1 MSKVV
6 QIVQLLMHASVL
18 FLCVCVGIVVLK
30 TLPVIHQINA
40 TVTDADRVVLS
51 VGGTAAQLRKASEDE
66 SKQIASISTQANTDL
81 RELHKVLASLNTTVT
96 SVNTVVTSTNEAV
109 AQNSQ
114 ALKTQLEQIGAIL
127 NQTNSAM
134 TGVATVTNDPNL
146 TKIMAH
152 TEKTLANAETMTN
165 DAAAVTTHY
174 RNVILKP
181 VSKVKAGL
189 AVAGRVISWFVQ
201 FTIKL

>member
-1 MSKVV
+1 
-6 QIVQLLMHASVL
+6 MHASVL